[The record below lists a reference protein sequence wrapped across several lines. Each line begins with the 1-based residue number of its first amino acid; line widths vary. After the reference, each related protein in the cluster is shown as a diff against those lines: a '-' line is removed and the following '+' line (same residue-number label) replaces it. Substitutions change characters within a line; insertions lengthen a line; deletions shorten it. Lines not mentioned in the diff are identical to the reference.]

1 MRKIYFLLLSTALL
15 ASCID
20 PDYDL
25 TKVDTEN
32 ITLGE
37 EMHIPLATIH
47 VTMQELR
54 QGSLDIEGVF
64 AEADDWL
71 PATLPEGANYVDIVA
86 LNRHEEYLDT
96 LIDALI
102 EEMKQPD
109 GRKLATVAERI
120 CADYKSQFLSL
131 LGLPSSVPDEV
142 FKTTFQT
149 EFLRQEVVQEQS
161 KQLARDYLSD
171 INIDAMSYRID
182 GVSIA
187 DEVVDM
193 LCDNLDAESVPAAGR
208 TSTLHLY
215 GEIRSKL
222 PVSMLLEPR
231 FSSTRLDFQVEVD
244 ATLTANPIAESDGTQ
259 LFEQDL
265 RQIVGGVDVTIPVTL
280 EKYYPAIGF
289 RSDVQEQVAIDLRLV
304 KRGGL
309 KINI

>member
-1 MRKIYFLLLSTALL
+1 MRKLYFLLFSTALL

-37 EMHIPLATIH
+37 EFHIPLATIH

-54 QGSLDIEGVF
+54 QGNLDIEGVF

-71 PATLPEGANYVDIVA
+71 PATLPGGADYVDIVA
-86 LNRHEEYLDT
+86 LNRHGDYLDT

-109 GRKLATVAERI
+109 GRKLAAVTERI
-120 CADYKSQFLSL
+120 CAEYKSQFLSL

-142 FKTTFQT
+142 FKATFQT
-149 EFLRQEVVQEQS
+149 EFLRQQVVQEQS
-161 KQLARDYLSD
+161 KQVARDYLGD
-171 INIDAMSYRID
+171 INVEAMSYRID

-215 GEIRSKL
+215 GQIRSKL

-244 ATLTANPIAESDGTQ
+244 ATQAANPIAESDGTQ
-259 LFEQDL
+259 PFEQDL
-265 RQIVGGVDVTIPVTL
+265 RQIVGGVDVAIPVTL
-280 EKYYPAIGF
+280 ERYYPAIGF
-289 RSDVQEQVAIDLRLV
+289 RSDEQEQVAIDLRLV